1 MGESAFSRCKDFRK
15 LPISGAYARREE
27 RVSTEDAP
35 TGRPEPVN
43 IPRDFPGLLQRLPAV
58 VYIAEP
64 GAKGRWHYVSP
75 QIETILGYT
84 AEEWCADRHLWFA
97 RMHPDDRERVLDVES
112 FEELGGE
119 LSATEYRLLHRDG
132 TPVWIRDE
140 AQLVSGPDGTTL
152 WHGVLCNIDD
162 RKHVEA
168 ELELR
173 AAQQAAVA
181 KLGEHA
187 LEGAGTGDLLEE
199 AVSAAARLLDADV
212 AVMAELVADEDLFS
226 VRAHHGGAPALVAT
240 RVPARPDTQP
250 GHSVINRTAVVV
262 EDWATESRFEPPAAE
277 HGLLS
282 GICVPVDGAHRT
294 FGILTISCRRRR
306 HYRADEVAFLQ
317 SLANVLADAME
328 RHAIEDDIRHQ
339 ALHDPL
345 TGLPNRVL
353 FLDRIEQALARL
365 RRRRSLAAILFID
378 FDHFNVIND
387 SLGHH
392 IGDELLAAAAPRLK
406 HAVRV
411 SDTVARFGGD
421 EFAILLEEIGGE
433 SDAIEMAERVAALFA
448 RPFVIAGTEHFITA
462 SVGIALAHG
471 GELPMELIR
480 DADAAMYRAK
490 ERGRARYEVFDEA
503 MRGRALARL
512 RVENDLRRALER
524 SEFQLDYQPIVSLPD
539 RAIVGVEALIR
550 WHHPERGLVPPVE
563 FIPVAE
569 ENGLIEPI
577 GRWVLERACRQA
589 AQWHSEWPD
598 ARPLEMSVNLSAIQ
612 LAKPGLADTVEAAL
626 QATGLDPAC
635 LCLEITETAMLREPE
650 AIEEALRALGAL
662 GVRLA
667 LDDFGTGYS
676 SLSYL
681 PRLPLDTLKI
691 DRSFVDGLG
700 VESQDTAI
708 TEAIIAMSRALSLT
722 VVAEGVEVEPQA
734 EELVRLGCE
743 LAQGFHFCRPVAA
756 REISVMLRDGPRW
769 LAVPP
774 S

>member
-1 MGESAFSRCKDFRK
+1 MSAEATSSDWR
-15 LPISGAYARREE
+15 
-27 RVSTEDAP
+27 
-35 TGRPEPVN
+35 EPVN
-43 IPRDFPGLLQRLPAV
+43 VPRDFPALLQRLPAV

-64 GAKGRWHYVSP
+64 GPQGRFFYVSP
-75 QIETILGYT
+75 QIESILGYT
-84 AEEWCADRHLWFA
+84 AEEWRRDPDLWFS
-97 RMHPDDRERVLDVES
+97 RMHPDDRERVLEVENGDPFADS
-112 FEELGGE
+112 DL
-119 LSATEYRLLHRDG
+119 AAQEYRLLHRDG
-132 TPVWIRDE
+132 TTVWIRDE
-140 AQLVSGPDGTTL
+140 AQRVPGPDGEML
-152 WHGVLCNIDD
+152 WHGVMCNIDD
-162 RKHVEA
+162 RKRVEA

-199 AVSAAARLLDADV
+199 AVAAAARLLEADL
-212 AVMAELVADEDLFS
+212 AMMAELVPEQDTFA
-226 VRAHHGGAPALVAT
+226 VRAHHGGGPAIGSERIA
-240 RVPARPDTQP
+240 ASANTQP
-250 GHSVINRTAVVV
+250 GYCILHRTAIIV
-262 EDWATESRFEPPAAE
+262 EDWETDTRFLRPPAE
-277 HGLLS
+277 LGLRSGLSVPIEGTHG
-282 GICVPVDGAHRT
+282 T
-294 FGILTISCRRRR
+294 FGVLSVLG
-306 HYRADEVAFLQ
+306 HEPRAWRPDEVAFLQ

-365 RRRRSLAAILFID
+365 RRRRGLAAILFID

-433 SDAIEMAERVAALFA
+433 ADAIEMAERVAALFA
-448 RPFVIAGTEHFITA
+448 RPFVIAGSEHFVTA

-524 SEFQLDYQPIVSLPD
+524 SEFRLEYQPIVSLPD
-539 RAIVGVEALIR
+539 RSIVGVEALIR
-550 WHHPERGLVPPVE
+550 WHHPQRGLVSPVE

-589 AQWHSEWPD
+589 AHWHNERPD
-598 ARPLEMSVNLSAIQ
+598 ARPLEMSVNLSAVQ
-612 LAKPGLADTVEAAL
+612 LAKPGLADTVQATL

-681 PRLPLDTLKI
+681 PHLPLDTLKI

-700 VESQDTAI
+700 LEAQDTAI

-722 VVAEGVEVEPQA
+722 VVAEGVEAERQA
-734 EELVRLGCE
+734 DELSRLGCE

-756 REISVMLRDGPRW
+756 REISAMLRDGPRW
-769 LAVPP
+769 LAMPP
-774 S
+774 AA